1 MPVKPFS
8 PRVRQRLPCLGG
20 RPTWLVEI
28 DSAIPAVG
36 PERLLAECAGFLVD
50 DTEGRAL
57 GVVDG
62 VQTNDKGLVTAL
74 LVAAGWFG
82 RRKLRVPV
90 DAIDS
95 LVPQE
100 RRVIVR
106 EAVPPESRA
115 SRQSR

>member
-1 MPVKPFS
+1 MPVKPLS
-8 PRVRQRLPCLGG
+8 PRVRQRLPSRGG
-20 RPTWLVEI
+20 RPTWLLEV
-28 DSAIPAVG
+28 DFLIPGVD
-36 PERLLAECAGFLVD
+36 PERLLAECTGFLVD

-74 LVAAGWFG
+74 RVATGWFG